1 MEGVLKGNWQYYP
14 KTHTKSKTM
23 KKYFNDPRPITV
35 RYSCDCAECGT
46 ILKKGTP
53 AYYWPS
59 DCKLYCQSC
68 GESEYRQFLSAAADE
83 AVYQGIGNPFAC

>member
-1 MEGVLKGNWQYYP
+1 
-14 KTHTKSKTM
+14 M

-35 RYSCDCAECGT
+35 RYTGDCAECGT
-46 ILKKGTP
+46 ILKSGTS

-59 DCKLYCQSC
+59 DGRLYCKSC

-83 AVYQGIGNPFAC
+83 EVCQGIRNPFAF

>member
-1 MEGVLKGNWQYYP
+1 
-14 KTHTKSKTM
+14 M

-35 RYSCDCAECGT
+35 RYPAACAECNAK
-46 ILKKGTP
+46 LKKGSS

-59 DCKLYCQSC
+59 DGKIYCISC

-83 AVYQGIGNPFAC
+83 AVYNGVGNPFAC

>member
-1 MEGVLKGNWQYYP
+1 
-14 KTHTKSKTM
+14 M

-35 RYSCDCAECGT
+35 RYQGSCAECGKT
-46 ILKKGTP
+46 LKRGSE

-59 DCKLYCQSC
+59 DGKIYCIFC

-83 AVYQGIGNPFAC
+83 AVYNGIGNPFAC